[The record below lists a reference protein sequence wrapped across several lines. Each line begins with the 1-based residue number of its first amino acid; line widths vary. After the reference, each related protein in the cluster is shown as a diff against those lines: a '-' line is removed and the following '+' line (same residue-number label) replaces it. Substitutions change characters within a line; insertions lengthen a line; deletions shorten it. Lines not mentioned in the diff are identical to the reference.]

1 MVAGLAIGR
10 LGAAADPPRR
20 LAIALAAWG
29 LAHAAVGV
37 SGQPAV
43 LGLILLVA
51 GASIAPTF
59 VSANG
64 MLDDLAPA
72 GTITEAFTWTSTGIA
87 IGIAAG
93 SALAGVVVD
102 TASPAVAMAALGAGG
117 VLAALVVRAAA
128 PGPLSRRAHRPPP
141 EGRPQPRAKLYSAT
155 ASGRC
160 ALAVPPAPVA
170 ELVDAQG

>member
-29 LAHAAVGV
+29 VAHAAVGV
-37 SGQPAV
+37 SGEPAV

-72 GTITEAFTWTSTGIA
+72 GTLTEAFTWTSTGIA
-87 IGIAAG
+87 HGDRG
-93 SALAGVVVD
+93 RQR
-102 TASPAVAMAALGAGG
+102 ASPASWSTPPPPPSRWPRSA
-117 VLAALVVRAAA
+117 RAACSPRWSSA
-128 PGPLSRRAHRPPP
+128 RPRRVRYPPAHRPPP

>member
-1 MVAGLAIGR
+1 M
-10 LGAAADPPRR
+10 
-20 LAIALAAWG
+20 
-29 LAHAAVGV
+29 
-37 SGQPAV
+37 
-43 LGLILLVA
+43 A

-93 SALAGVVVD
+93 STLAGALVD

-128 PGPLSRRAHRPPP
+128 TGPLRA
-141 EGRPQPRAKLYSAT
+141 GA
-155 ASGRC
+155 
-160 ALAVPPAPVA
+160 PAPA
-170 ELVDAQG
+170 

>member
-29 LAHAAVGV
+29 VAHAAVGV
-37 SGQPAV
+37 SGEPAV

-72 GTITEAFTWTSTGIA
+72 GTLTEAFTWTSTGIA
-87 IGIAAG
+87 MGIAAG
-93 SALAGVVVD
+93 SAVAGVVVD

-128 PGPLSRRAHRPPP
+128 TGPLSA
-141 EGRPQPRAKLYSAT
+141 GA
-155 ASGRC
+155 
-160 ALAVPPAPVA
+160 PAPA
-170 ELVDAQG
+170 

>member
-10 LGAAADPPRR
+10 LGAAVDPPRR

-43 LGLILLVA
+43 LGLLLLVA

-72 GTITEAFTWTSTGIA
+72 GTLTEAFTWTSTGIA
-87 IGIAAG
+87 MGIAAG
-93 SALAGVVVD
+93 SAVAGVVVD

-128 PGPLSRRAHRPPP
+128 TGPCPPAHRPPP